1 MGSLAEV
8 VRTRIGVA
16 TYVAPPGALIEEEAV
31 GNLQQCLN
39 GCVGAGEVHLV
50 LDFSNVTLIGS
61 MALEMLLDTHDQVTR
76 LGGRVTIA
84 NANGTLRDVLMLT
97 GTSTWIPVV
106 DDSGEG
112 GTRSHAAPREVPRAR
127 LGDLLVERGLVS
139 EKDVARAVEAQARTG
154 RRLGDLL
161 LESKAI
167 AEHDML
173 AVLAEQMAIPFV
185 RLRTGLYDPKVV
197 GLLSRETA
205 RRLNVVPL
213 FKVRGVIHLGICD
226 PHSIPSLDAVEELTR
241 CKVKPVLACTEDI
254 TRIVN
259 EADGAGQDLAEYIG
273 SLDVGSD
280 IEVIDERQQENFAV
294 IDEFASASP
303 VINLINGL
311 IQRAV
316 RDGASDIHLEPGRGK
331 SRVRFRIDGVL
342 YPVMSPPLD
351 VYPALISRLKVMA
364 NLDISERRL
373 PQDGRIQV
381 YTGGRTIDLR
391 FSSLPGIHGEKVVLR
406 VLDKGRALKP
416 LDQIGM
422 SDDNSAAF
430 RGLLGVSNGLILVTG
445 PTGSGKTTTL
455 YAAISHLNS
464 VERSIVTIE
473 DPVEYQLDI
482 INQNQVHEQVGL
494 SFARL
499 LKHVLRQ
506 DPDIIMVGEIR
517 EAQTAEIAVQA
528 ALTGHLVLSTLH
540 TNDSAGAITRLL
552 DMGIEPYLLSSA
564 LIGVVAQRLL
574 RAVCPDCRTSY
585 AAQPGTLSRFGVE
598 ETENVRLVR
607 GRGCPNCY
615 DSGYK
620 GRLPVHELLAC
631 DAETQRLMIGNP
643 TREALAEHLAARNVA
658 TLRDAGM
665 ACALAGK
672 TSVEEVARVVNA

>member
-1 MGSLAEV
+1 MGATAEV

-16 TYVAPPGALIEEEAV
+16 TYVAPPGALIEEDAIAHLGE
-31 GNLQQCLN
+31 CLAA
-39 GCVGAGEVHLV
+39 CVAAGEVQLV

-61 MALEMLLDTHDQVTR
+61 TALETLLDAHDQVTR
-76 LGGRVTIA
+76 LGGRITVV

-97 GTSTWIPVV
+97 GTSTWIPVL
-106 DDSGEG
+106 DDTSEG
-112 GTRSHAAPREVPRAR
+112 TGRAHAAPHAVPRGR
-127 LGDLLVERGLVS
+127 LGDLLVERGLVKES
-139 EKDVARAVEAQARTG
+139 DVARAVAAQARSG

-167 AEHDML
+167 AEHDLL
-173 AVLAEQMAIPFV
+173 AVLAEQMAVPFV

-205 RRLNVVPL
+205 RRLNAVPL

-259 EADGAGQDLAEYIG
+259 EAEGGAQDLAEYIG

-280 IEVIDERQQENFAV
+280 IEVVDERQPENYSV

-316 RDGASDIHLEPGRGK
+316 RDGASDIHLEPGRGRA
-331 SRVRFRIDGVL
+331 RVRFRIDGVL
-342 YPVMSPPLD
+342 YPVMSPPPD

-416 LDQIGM
+416 LDQLGM
-422 SDDNSAAF
+422 SEENGAAF
-430 RGLLGVSNGLILVTG
+430 RGLLEASNGLILVTG

-464 VERSIVTIE
+464 IERSIVTIE

-585 AAQPGTLSRFGVE
+585 VAQAGTLARFGVADAE
-598 ETENVRLVR
+598 GVRLVR

-620 GRLPVHELLAC
+620 GRLPIHELLAC
-631 DAETQRLMIGNP
+631 DADTQRLMIASP
-643 TREALAEHLAARNVA
+643 SREALAAHLAARDIP

-665 ACALAGK
+665 AAVLAGK
-672 TSVEEVARVVNA
+672 TSIEEVARVVNG